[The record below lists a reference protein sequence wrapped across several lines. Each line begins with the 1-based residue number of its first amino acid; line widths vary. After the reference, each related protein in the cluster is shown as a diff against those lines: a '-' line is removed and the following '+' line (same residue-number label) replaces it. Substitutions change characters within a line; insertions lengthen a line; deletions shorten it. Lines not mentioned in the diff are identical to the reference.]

1 MDTGA
6 WYALEAGDDENHEQ
20 AVVFRDEVKDGH
32 RGSLTTSDY
41 VLDETVT
48 LLRMK
53 KGVAPA
59 LGFLDKV
66 LASKSIHMV
75 WVDPAIFHEGAKLM
89 KESGTKKWS
98 FTDCTSF
105 AVMKQLGVKEAFAF
119 DRNFGEA
126 GFNRLP

>member
-6 WYALEAGDDENHEQ
+6 WYALEAGDDENHEK
-20 AVVFRDEVKDGH
+20 AVAFRDEMKNGR

-41 VLDETVT
+41 VLDETIT
-48 LLRMK
+48 LLRMR
-53 KGVAPA
+53 KGVGPA

-66 LASKSIHMV
+66 LASESVHLV
-75 WVDPAIFHEGAKLM
+75 WVDPAVFHEAAVLM
-89 KESGTKKWS
+89 KESGARKWS

-105 AVMKQLGVKEAFAF
+105 AVMRQLGVKEAFAF
-119 DRNFGEA
+119 DENFGEA